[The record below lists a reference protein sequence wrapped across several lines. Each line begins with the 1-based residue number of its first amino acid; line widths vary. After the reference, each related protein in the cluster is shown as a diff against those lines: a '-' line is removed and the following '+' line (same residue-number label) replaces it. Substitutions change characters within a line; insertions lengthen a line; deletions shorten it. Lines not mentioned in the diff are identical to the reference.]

1 MTAIDKGH
9 ALLALRGKGA
19 TLESV
24 KQMSN
29 IYAEDTDITPDAFV
43 TPNFEAAKAIT
54 AFGGYAIYL
63 GLATPEQVINQ
74 RDVYGEKYSSLDF
87 AQEKDAF
94 QDTVDTLALA
104 IVVDTDTEVRKN
116 KANGNFAT
124 VKVNAL
130 LKIISVLTPSLLAPT
145 STATKDALRA
155 GAQRILRLLDTQVVS
170 VPQEQEVKAGVL
182 V

>member
-1 MTAIDKGH
+1 MNAIEKGH

-94 QDTVDTLALA
+94 QDTVDTLA

-170 VPQEQEVKAGVL
+170 VPQEEEVKAGVL

>member
-1 MTAIDKGH
+1 MNAIEKAH

-29 IYAEDTDITPDAFV
+29 IYAEDTDITPDVFV
-43 TPNFEAAKAIT
+43 TPKFEAAKAIT
-54 AFGGYAIYL
+54 AFGGYAVYL
-63 GLATPEQVINQ
+63 GLATEEQVINQ
-74 RDVYGEKYSSLDF
+74 REVYGEKYSSLDF
-87 AQEKDAF
+87 SLEKDAF
-94 QDTVDTLALA
+94 SDSVDVLALA
-104 IVVDTDTEVRKN
+104 ILTSTAEETRKD

-130 LKIISVLTPSLLAPT
+130 LKIISVLTPTLLAPT

-155 GAQRILRLLDTQVVS
+155 GAKRILHLLDYQVVS
-170 VPQEQEVKAGVL
+170 VPQEVKEEVL